1 MSISS
6 TFNCSRANESP
17 SSYAVARLEGADTT
31 ANSHSKASYR
41 RQPTD
46 LTSTSSGWQ
55 KSSAARFLS
64 LLLFEPLQPWPS
76 FVTETED
83 DRCVLCCVRV
93 PVCTLKKT
101 NQKTAA
107 VCCKLPGCL
116 DCHALTS
123 IWICIT
129 NPVYP
134 ELPTGKEWA
143 EILFAV
149 FAHIILQNVKIKDK
163 SLMIRTT
170 SASGRFIQ
178 SSRASHFSL
187 TFLLYFYVFFSL
199 WRRHK

>member
-1 MSISS
+1 MHLLERGSIIMSISS

-17 SSYAVARLEGADTT
+17 SPYAVARLEGADTT

-55 KSSAARFLS
+55 KSSAARFCLCFCSSLYSHDS
-64 LLLFEPLQPWPS
+64 LLWQKLKMTA
-76 FVTETED
+76 V
-83 DRCVLCCVRV
+83 CLCESK
-93 PVCTLKKT
+93 KKT
-101 NQKTAA
+101 KKKAAA

-129 NPVYP
+129 NLVYP

-149 FAHIILQNVKIKDK
+149 FAVFAHIILQDVTIKDK
-163 SLMIRTT
+163 PLMILQHQDVTYNPLVHL
-170 SASGRFIQ
+170 I
-178 SSRASHFSL
+178 
-187 TFLLYFYVFFSL
+187 FL
-199 WRRHK
+199 